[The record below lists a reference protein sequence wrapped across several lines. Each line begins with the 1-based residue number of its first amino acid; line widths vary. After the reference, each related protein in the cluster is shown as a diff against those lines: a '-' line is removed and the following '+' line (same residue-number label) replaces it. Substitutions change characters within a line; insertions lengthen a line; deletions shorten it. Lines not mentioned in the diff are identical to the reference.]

1 MSRLEESAIQLAAA
15 LDALESRLD
24 ERLADLAHQG
34 DAVDAAR
41 RQARAAK
48 AHAGEAADG
57 LAEAISDLRSLLAE
71 DDAGSADK
79 AAE

>member
-15 LDALESRLD
+15 LDALEARLD
-24 ERLADLAHQG
+24 ERLAELGHQS

-48 AHAGEAADG
+48 AHAGDAADG
-57 LAEAISDLRSLLAE
+57 LGEAISELRRILSE
-71 DDAGSADK
+71 DEAGDAQ
-79 AAE
+79 E